1 MRFNKVLY
9 RKSSRLSLINSK
21 WKSPSRQIIFV
32 SRDSNKKADS
42 SFFIFFS
49 VAVWMALYYALSVVV
64 PRSADAYSPYI
75 HGNLFWSV
83 SGESRQ
89 TTRKD
94 LH

>member
-1 MRFNKVLY
+1 MEISFTPNNLWIHVTA
-9 RKSSRLSLINSK
+9 I
-21 WKSPSRQIIFV
+21 
-32 SRDSNKKADS
+32 KKPTIC
-42 SFFIFFS
+42 FPLFFS
-49 VAVWMALYYALSVVV
+49 VAVWMALFYAFSVVV
-64 PRSADAYSPYI
+64 PRSADAYSSNI

>member
-1 MRFNKVLY
+1 MEISFA
-9 RKSSRLSLINSK
+9 
-21 WKSPSRQIIFV
+21 
-32 SRDSNKKADS
+32 SNNLCIHVTAIKKPTHHFS
-42 SFFIFFS
+42 YFFS
-49 VAVWMALYYALSVVV
+49 VAVWMALFYALSVVV
-64 PRSADAYSPYI
+64 PRSADAYSPNI